1 MAKILWVV
9 AGALVTQEGKVLL
22 SRRPEGKN
30 LAGFWEYPGGKIE
43 ENETPEA
50 ALCRELKEE
59 LCLTIEPADLK
70 PLTFA
75 SFDYSDFHLVMPLF
89 VCRRWQGTPV
99 CAEGQQISFVSLET
113 VGTAQKEYP
122 MPPADDE
129 LSAHLRAWAKRQ
141 KEFEKNTIHSGDMK
155 NLSI

>member
-1 MAKILWVV
+1 MKKILWVV
-9 AGALVTQEGKVLL
+9 AGALITENYQVLL

-43 ENETPEA
+43 AGETPEI

-59 LCLTIEPADLK
+59 LNLEINPDDLK

-75 SFDYSDFHLVMPLF
+75 SFEYEAFHLVMPLF
-89 VCRRWQGTPV
+89 VCRQWRGTPV
-99 CAEGQQISFVSLET
+99 AEEGQTIAFVNAET
-113 VGTAQKEYP
+113 VGTDSQKYP

-129 LSAHLRAWAKRQ
+129 LSESLRLWVKRNKS
-141 KEFEKNTIHSGDMK
+141 KE
-155 NLSI
+155 